1 MKKVHTSKVR
11 VTGEYMV
18 CSAASDPF
26 RAFIPKKLPPDPPLQ
41 LDPEVHDL
49 LEKATL
55 ALGRLDGVTSLLPDS
70 YLFTYFYV
78 RKEAVLSS
86 QIEGTQSTLEQ
97 LLLFENEQVPGVPA
111 VDDIRE
117 VSSYVRAMQH
127 GLTSIKSAKGLP
139 LSLRLLK
146 EIHGI
151 LLADGRGSHRMP
163 GEFRISQNWIG
174 GTKPSNATFV
184 GPPSELVMPCLA
196 EFEEF
201 LHDKGGRTPVLIK
214 TALAHVQFETIHPFL
229 DGNGRLGRLLITLL
243 LCSEGAL
250 REPMLYLSLYFKTH
264 RREYY
269 EMLQAVREEGD
280 WEGWLRFFLT
290 GVLETAQQAVTA
302 AQAILRLFDNDRRRI
317 ASLGRPANSALR
329 VHEIL
334 QRRPILSATTAA
346 KMLLLAEPT
355 VRAAMKHLDKLQ
367 IVHEVTGKDRNRLY
381 VYSDYMSILDEGTKP
396 IPAT

>member
-1 MKKVHTSKVR
+1 M
-11 VTGEYMV
+11 
-18 CSAASDPF
+18 
-26 RAFIPKKLPPDPPLQ
+26 
-41 LDPEVHDL
+41 
-49 LEKATL
+49 EKATL
-55 ALGRLDGVTSLLPDS
+55 ALGRLDGVTSLLPDT

-97 LLLFENEQVPGVPA
+97 LLLFESEQAPGIPVM
-111 VDDIRE
+111 DDIRE

-127 GLTSIKSAKGLP
+127 GLLSIKSESGLP
-139 LSLRLLK
+139 LSLRLLR

-151 LLADGRGSHRMP
+151 LLTGGRGSHCLP
-163 GEFRISQNWIG
+163 GEFRVSQNWVG
-174 GTKPSNATFV
+174 GTKPSTAAFV
-184 GPPSELVMPCLA
+184 GPPAELVMPCLA

-201 LHDKGGRTPVLIK
+201 LHDKTGRTPVLVK

-264 RREYY
+264 RKEYY
-269 EMLQAVREEGD
+269 DRLQRVREEGD

-290 GVLETAQQAVTA
+290 GVLETAQQAVEA
-302 AQAILRLFDNDRRRI
+302 AQSILKLFDNDRKRI

-334 QRRPILSATTAA
+334 QRRPIVSVSTAA
-346 KMLLLAEPT
+346 KLLLLSETT
-355 VRAAMKHLDKLQ
+355 VRASIKQLEKLQ
-367 IVHEVTGKDRNRLY
+367 IVREVTGKDRNRLY
-381 VYSDYMSILDEGTKP
+381 VYDIYMGILDEGTKP
-396 IPAT
+396 IEAA